1 MTYLLLGVLLLC
13 SGVVSGSETAVFSLK
28 PGERRR
34 LAASS
39 PLVSRVLARPS
50 QLLVTLL
57 LANLFINVSYFSV
70 SAVMSLDLIEAGHP
84 VLSVLMSVG
93 TIVAIVIAGEI
104 VPKTMALVS
113 PATAVRTAAPV
124 LVALRIALLPLAGIA
139 EAATRFLDAL
149 VVGRRE
155 GAELGAAD
163 FKSAIAGQSA
173 LGTYHAVEL
182 ALLHDVVDFG
192 QRRARNLMVPRV
204 DVAFLDVDVPR
215 EETVAAMAAHP
226 YRVYPVCAG
235 SPDQILGTVNA
246 VRVLTERDTPLSE
259 LVDPPLFAPLSIG
272 AEQLVENMRRNHA
285 PLALLLDEYGGLAGV
300 VGFSTLIQSVL
311 GEIDPTTGPSMRAI
325 TQRHGDS
332 LLVRGDCP
340 LHLLEDEAG
349 LIMPSRRA
357 ETMAG
362 ALAEALG
369 RVPRVG
375 DELRLPGWRLR
386 VTAMTGRRVGSV
398 IVRPSQDEFESTGE
412 PSGASDAME
421 DVDAENRAPGGAPEA
436 HDGGD
441 AGAAAG
447 DAGEERP

>member
-1 MTYLLLGVLLLC
+1 MTFLLLGVLLLC

-34 LAASS
+34 LAASN
-39 PLVSRVLARPS
+39 PIVAKVLARPGR
-50 QLLVTLL
+50 LLVTLL
-57 LANLFINVSYFSV
+57 LANLFINVAYFSV
-70 SAVMSLDLIEAGHP
+70 SAVMSLDLLEAGQP
-84 VLSVLMSVG
+84 VLSVLVSLGAIVG
-93 TIVAIVIAGEI
+93 LVIAGEI

-113 PATAVRTAAPV
+113 PATAVRQAAPILVTLRLV
-124 LVALRIALLPLAGIA
+124 LSPLALLA

-149 VVGRRE
+149 VLGRRE
-155 GAELGAAD
+155 AAEMGAAD

-204 DVAFLDVDVPR
+204 DVAYLDADAPR
-215 EETVAAMAAHP
+215 EELVAAMAERP
-226 YRVYPVCAG
+226 FRVYPVCRG
-235 SPDQILGTVNA
+235 SRDEILGTVQA
-246 VRVLTERDTPLSE
+246 MRVLSERDTPLTE
-259 LVDPPLFAPLSIG
+259 MLDPPLFAPLSIA
-272 AEQLVENMRRNHA
+272 AEELVESMRRAQA

-300 VGFSTLIQSVL
+300 VGFSTLTQSVL
-311 GEIDPTTGPSMRAI
+311 GEIDPTTGPSARPI

-340 LHLLEDEAG
+340 LHQVEDEAG
-349 LIMPSRRA
+349 LVLPTRRA
-357 ETMAG
+357 DTMAG

-386 VTAMTGRRVGSV
+386 VTAMVGRRVGAV
-398 IVRPSQDEFESTGE
+398 LVRPSPEDRDDEDEE
-412 PSGASDAME
+412 E
-421 DVDAENRAPGGAPEA
+421 DDDVPEA
-436 HDGGD
+436 PPVERGPEGADGDVGDDGRDGGRD
-441 AGAAAG
+441 GG
-447 DAGEERP
+447 REGRP